1 MSDFGDLG
9 DIIGTLGD
17 PGANAYARG
26 AIIAYGARN
35 DISAN
40 QTLLALRSVGLG
52 FQRAQ
57 FLSVFAD
64 YKDQIAAGQTATAL
78 PFDASSGELLTG
90 TPPPNWTGQYN
101 HEVTA
106 TFRTKDSEGNWLL
119 NQVTRNI
126 TSNEPLSPEEATN
139 AAMDILSTPAD
150 PDADSEPPAE
160 AFSEGDSTAIR
171 ARVEEVS
178 NVSLQR

>member
-1 MSDFGDLG
+1 MSDFGNLG

-64 YKDQIAAGQTATAL
+64 YKDQIAAGQTATAAIEEERVVNL
-78 PFDASSGELLTG
+78 RTNVPFMA
-90 TPPPNWTGQYN
+90 
-101 HEVTA
+101 
-106 TFRTKDSEGNWLL
+106 K
-119 NQVTRNI
+119 I
-126 TSNEPLSPEEATN
+126 SPVK
-139 AAMDILSTPAD
+139 L
-150 PDADSEPPAE
+150 
-160 AFSEGDSTAIR
+160 
-171 ARVEEVS
+171 
-178 NVSLQR
+178 